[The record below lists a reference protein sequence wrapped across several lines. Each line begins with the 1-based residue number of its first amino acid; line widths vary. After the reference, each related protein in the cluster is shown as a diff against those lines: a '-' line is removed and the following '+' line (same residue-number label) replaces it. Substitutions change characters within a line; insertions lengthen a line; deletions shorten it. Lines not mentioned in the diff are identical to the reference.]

1 MQIGA
6 GETVDATI
14 IRDGERLTLPLT
26 LGERPQRP

>member
-1 MQIGA
+1 
-6 GETVDATI
+6 VDATI